1 MDKFVFNGAIR
12 WVEWPAY
19 DYNDLLILLTV
30 RRDVGGADSGSL
42 EEIQDVSLMAD
53 RLWKK
58 LAIAHPQALSK
69 RDAEPHRLYYTLEN
83 PGRGFSKGYLNAIG
97 MSDFVIK

>member
-1 MDKFVFNGAIR
+1 
-12 WVEWPAY
+12 
-19 DYNDLLILLTV
+19 
-30 RRDVGGADSGSL
+30 
-42 EEIQDVSLMAD
+42 MAD